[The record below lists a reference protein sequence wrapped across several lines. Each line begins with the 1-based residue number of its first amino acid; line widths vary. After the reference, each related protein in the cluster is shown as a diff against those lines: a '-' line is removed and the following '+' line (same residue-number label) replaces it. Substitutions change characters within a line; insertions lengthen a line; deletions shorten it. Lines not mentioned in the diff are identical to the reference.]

1 MAQSPLSQF
10 LERMKQV
17 LLSIE
22 EDAYEKFMGMVSLCP
37 MVEVIEINES
47 ALLNNGSLAMRIREA
62 ILQLRAENLL
72 RRKFDYAW
80 LKVAM
85 DSTDDLPSFESAQ
98 RYLDYLH
105 DVLQLGDLPCES
117 SISKMMDVARGQLF
131 HWTFKDT
138 TDSSE
143 IIRRNNIVKRFFN
156 LMRGYK

>member
-1 MAQSPLSQF
+1 
-10 LERMKQV
+10 MKQV

-62 ILQLRAENLL
+62 ILQLREERLL

-98 RYLDYLH
+98 RYLDYMRDELML
-105 DVLQLGDLPCES
+105 DNLPCES
-117 SISKMMDVARGQLF
+117 SISKMMDMARGQLF
-131 HWTFKDT
+131 YWTFSDT
-138 TDSSE
+138 IDAQETT
-143 IIRRNNIVKRFFN
+143 RRNNIVKRFFC
-156 LMRGYK
+156 LMRGRR

>member
-1 MAQSPLSQF
+1 
-10 LERMKQV
+10 MKQV

-47 ALLNNGSLAMRIREA
+47 ALLNNGSLAMRIRDA

-98 RYLDYLH
+98 RYLDYLYMELKL
-105 DVLQLGDLPCES
+105 DDLPCES
-117 SISKMMDVARGQLF
+117 SISKMMDTARGQLF
-131 HWTFKDT
+131 NWTFSDT
-138 TDSSE
+138 CDAQETT
-143 IIRRNNIVKRFFN
+143 RRNNIVKRFFN
-156 LMRGYK
+156 LMKGRK